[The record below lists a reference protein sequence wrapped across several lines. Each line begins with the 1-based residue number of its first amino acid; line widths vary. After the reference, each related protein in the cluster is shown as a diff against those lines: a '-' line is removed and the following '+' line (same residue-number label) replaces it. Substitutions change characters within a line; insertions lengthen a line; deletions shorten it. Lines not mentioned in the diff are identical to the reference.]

1 MQIARMSREWAQ
13 RDEDKENKQM
23 NQSDKEKELQMLVY
37 RIKK

>member
-1 MQIARMSREWAQ
+1 MAREWAY

-23 NQSDKEKELQMLVY
+23 NQSVKDKELQMLVY